1 MYYYIFE
8 SSSTN
13 NKINDLEDKIRDHVA
28 NLGIAGEMT
37 APSHARSLEYL
48 IVQAKEKNYSTVVAV
63 GGIGHITSI
72 AHKIAG
78 SNIVLGIIPV
88 GSFPDLNSFL
98 NIHKWQDA
106 ANALKPR
113 RYIEA
118 QLGVIEPGAHIFLT
132 ACQIKI
138 KNESNANIIFPLY
151 TAKFSDGTLNIK
163 LTTEHQHLLFEIS
176 QSQNRSIFNLF
187 KKQSATSDIYTSA
200 FYEIKGQIIVDPA
213 APLFIDGE
221 EITNTPVSISLH
233 PKKLKMIISKEYA

>member
-13 NKINDLEDKIRDHVA
+13 NKINDLEEKIRDYVA
-28 NLGIAGEMT
+28 DLGIAGEMT

-63 GGIGHITSI
+63 GGINHITSI

-78 SNIVLGIIPV
+78 SNIVLGIIPI
-88 GSFPDLNSFL
+88 GSFPDLNSLL
-98 NIHKWQDA
+98 NIQRWQDA
-106 ANALKPR
+106 ASALKPR
-113 RYIEA
+113 RYIEV

-132 ACQIKI
+132 ACQIRI
-138 KNESNANIIFPLY
+138 KNGSNANIIFPFY
-151 TAKFSDGTLNIK
+151 TAKFSEGILNIK
-163 LTTEHQHLLFEIS
+163 LTSERKHLLFEIR
-176 QSQNRSIFNLF
+176 QSQNRSILSLF
-187 KKQSATSDIYTSA
+187 KKQSTISDIYTSHY
-200 FYEIKGQIIVDPA
+200 YEIKGQIIVGPA